1 MRSLPLKRSWQTSKK
16 ITERRN
22 ALVLSFIIFH
32 LSRGLKT
39 FHSLS
44 SRMDTK
50 EMIELYKD
58 IRTSF
63 MEFYVQHT
71 KKTESGEM
79 ELKEILDRFN
89 ILDLYLRE
97 DYKTLW
103 LLERSERQ
111 IEKRIRQLRAPE
123 RESNMTYFN

>member
-1 MRSLPLKRSWQTSKK
+1 
-16 ITERRN
+16 
-22 ALVLSFIIFH
+22 
-32 LSRGLKT
+32 
-39 FHSLS
+39 
-44 SRMDTK
+44 MDTK
-50 EMIELYKD
+50 EIIELYKD
-58 IRTSF
+58 IKNSF

-71 KKTESGEM
+71 KKSESGVTD
-79 ELKEILDRFN
+79 LKDILDRFN

>member
-1 MRSLPLKRSWQTSKK
+1 
-16 ITERRN
+16 
-22 ALVLSFIIFH
+22 
-32 LSRGLKT
+32 
-39 FHSLS
+39 
-44 SRMDTK
+44 MDTK

-58 IRTSF
+58 IKNSF

-71 KKTESGEM
+71 KKSESGVTD
-79 ELKEILDRFN
+79 LKDILDRFN

>member
-1 MRSLPLKRSWQTSKK
+1 
-16 ITERRN
+16 
-22 ALVLSFIIFH
+22 
-32 LSRGLKT
+32 
-39 FHSLS
+39 
-44 SRMDTK
+44 
-50 EMIELYKD
+50 MIELYKD
-58 IRTSF
+58 IKNSF

-71 KKTESGEM
+71 KKSESGVTD
-79 ELKEILDRFN
+79 LKDILDRFN